1 MNVVHVHLVATH
13 LPVTGIIFGFC
24 LLMWGVRRRSG
35 EIVRVSWGW
44 FVVCALLALPAYLSG
59 EPTAE
64 LVKGL
69 VGVKPEAIEQHE
81 ELAEAAL
88 AGVLV
93 VGVVSLAALIVFRSR
108 REPPGW
114 SVLLILLLVVLAGG
128 LLGWTANLGGRI
140 RHPEMQTTAGPRGGE
155 R

>member
-24 LLMWGVRRRSG
+24 LLLWGVLRRSS
-35 EIVRVSWGW
+35 EIVRLSWGW
-44 FVVCALLALPAYLSG
+44 FVVCGLLALPAYFSG

-81 ELAEAAL
+81 ELAEVAL
-88 AGVLV
+88 AGTLV
-93 VGVVSLAALIVFRSR
+93 VGVVSLGALIVFRGR
-108 REPPGW
+108 REPPRW
-114 SVLLILLLVVLAGG
+114 TALVILFLVVLAGG

-140 RHPEMQTTAGPRGGE
+140 RHPEMQTTAGPRGGG